1 VLLAAVTFAAETGA
15 DRHAWQLP
23 CVMRAYLAMQ
33 GYLHEAVTVMGSAA
47 AAATRLDDPL
57 GQAVSLRALGNAC
70 VHIGDHDQ
78 ARAHLERCLPL
89 YQRLGDRRGEA
100 WAQQNLSVL
109 AEAEGRYADALGH
122 DEKALRLFQAIGHET
137 GEAEMLNGVGW
148 CHALLGDYQRARGF
162 CEQSLALITKL
173 GGGDFEYRV
182 WDTLGYTEF
191 HLGDFARAAAHFEFA
206 LGQCRDYGDRFGEA
220 VILTHVGDA
229 RQAVGELPQ
238 ARQAWQQALTI
249 YKDLEHADADK
260 VRAKLAS
267 TAGLVRLG

>member
-122 DEKALRLFQAIGHET
+122 DEKALRLFQAIGMRLERPKCST
-137 GEAEMLNGVGW
+137 ASAGAMLFLAITSAPG
-148 CHALLGDYQRARGF
+148 GF

-260 VRAKLAS
+260 VRANLAS
-267 TAGLVRLG
+267 TAD

>member
-122 DEKALRLFQAIGHET
+122 DERAL
-137 GEAEMLNGVGW
+137 
-148 CHALLGDYQRARGF
+148 QRARGF

-238 ARQAWQQALTI
+238 ARQAWQQTLTI

-260 VRAKLAS
+260 VRANLAS
-267 TAGLVRLG
+267 TAD